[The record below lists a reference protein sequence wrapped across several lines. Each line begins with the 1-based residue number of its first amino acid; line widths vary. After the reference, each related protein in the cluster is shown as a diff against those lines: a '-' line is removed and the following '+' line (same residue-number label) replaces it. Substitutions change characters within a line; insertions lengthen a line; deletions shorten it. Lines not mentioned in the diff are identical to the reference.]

1 MERTGLPVWHAR
13 RAHRA
18 LLTLVFCAA
27 LLIRPSPVSAKES
40 PVRRCET
47 EEKWIALT
55 FDDGP
60 HPIHTP
66 EILDLLSKY
75 GIHATFFVVGSNVEL
90 CPEIT
95 ERTIREGHELGNHTY
110 SHSNLAKKSAK
121 EAETE
126 IGRTAKLLSERFSY
140 ETSLLRPPGGCVT
153 EKVCCEAS
161 SFGYTVVLWSVDPRD
176 WAHTKTEKI
185 VENVR
190 LNVRPGDILLFHD
203 YISGETHTLEALRIL
218 IPELLREGYRF
229 VTVSELLAAD

>member
-1 MERTGLPVWHAR
+1 MERTRFPLRHAR

-27 LLIRPSPVSAKES
+27 ILIHPSAASGS
-40 PVRRCET
+40 CGGVRRVET

-60 HPIHTP
+60 HPTHTP
-66 EILDLLSKY
+66 EILDLLSEY

-95 ERTIREGHELGNHTY
+95 RRTLDEGHELGNHTY
-110 SHSNLAKKSAK
+110 SHANLTRK
-121 EAETE
+121 TE
-126 IGRTAKLLSERFSY
+126 RQREDEIERTEVVLDELYSY
-140 ETSLLRPPGGCVT
+140 ETTLLRPPGGCINPTVT
-153 EKVCCEAS
+153 KNLAS
-161 SFGYTVVLWSVDPRD
+161 LGCTVVLWSVDPRD
-176 WAHTKTEKI
+176 WAHTKTDKI

-190 LNVRPGDILLFHD
+190 CNVRPGDILLFHD
-203 YISGETHTLEALRIL
+203 YISGETHTVEALRIL
-218 IPELLREGYRF
+218 IPELLRDGYRF